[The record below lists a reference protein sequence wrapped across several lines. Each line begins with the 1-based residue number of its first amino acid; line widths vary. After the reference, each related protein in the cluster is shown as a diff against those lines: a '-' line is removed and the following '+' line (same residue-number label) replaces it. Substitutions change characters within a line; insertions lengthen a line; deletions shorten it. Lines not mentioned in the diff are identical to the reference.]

1 MTITNLSSSIEL
13 SADGMGKTVID
24 IPLSGSVNVA
34 YQTPWNSVW
43 KIELSGANTSAP
55 SATFIGRLQWKAP
68 NMNGFIG
75 TISQNANKSAW
86 DDYTDYYM
94 YVCQIPTELSN
105 IFDGS
110 TINLPGKIGLYF
122 NDAWAFSTTY
132 HPSGDNNTQQSYD
145 NAKFTRVG

>member
-24 IPLSGSVNVA
+24 IPLSGSANVA
-34 YQTPWNSVW
+34 HQTPWNSAW
-43 KIELSGANTSAP
+43 QIELSGANISAP
-55 SATFIGRLQWKAP
+55 AATFIGKLQWITDKIA
-68 NMNGFIG
+68 GFIG
-75 TISQNANKSAW
+75 SISQNANKSVW
-86 DDYTDYYM
+86 DDYTEYYM

-110 TINLPGKIGLYF
+110 TINLPGQIGLYF

-132 HPSGDNNTQQSYD
+132 HPSGDNNTQQAYD
-145 NAKFTRVG
+145 NVKFTKIG